1 MKIPSKHRKIN
12 HETVHD
18 SKQSSCSISREK
30 IMTYFMYYLVF
41 TAIHFI
47 LYLNFVSP
55 LGQWTHQCHCVNSP
69 TFWLGAVFALALKVK
84 WRTCTSLY
92 FVLTTKVIVL
102 EDDTSKYVKFS
113 PSLTFQGSSNISTL
127 TASTVFHSSELWQ
140 YFYYDGI

>member
-1 MKIPSKHRKIN
+1 MQYLERKN
-12 HETVHD
+12 HDIFHVV
-18 SKQSSCSISREK
+18 SRFPCYTFYV
-30 IMTYFMYYLVF
+30 I
-41 TAIHFI
+41 FI
-47 LYLNFVSP
+47 FRNFISP

-69 TFWLGAVFALALKVK
+69 TFCLGAVFALALK

-127 TASTVFHSSELWQ
+127 TASTVFHSIASCGNISTMTASDLRPL
-140 YFYYDGI
+140 FHSSDIL